1 MAPTDSEGSRRPTGP
16 EEHPPAQET
25 PASAEQRPSGLIGKL
40 KLVGPGFV
48 VAATGVGAGDM
59 VTSLVAGAQFGATF
73 MWAIV
78 LGVLI
83 KLSLVEGM
91 GRWYMATGTTIVQGW
106 HSISRWASGYFV
118 VFLFIVMFF
127 YGAAITSA
135 SALAVD
141 AMFPGV
147 LSVTGWAVIH
157 GVVGFAVLLVGRY
170 GLFERVMEF
179 FVGLMFVTIVALGIF
194 LAPGVGRDLLTGLV
208 PTLPEGSTLYAL
220 GVVGGVSGTYSLAA
234 YTYWVRARGWRHSS
248 WIPMMRVDSSV
259 GFIITGLFMIS
270 MLIVGASFLYGTGTD
285 ISGEEGLVAVSGPMA
300 ERYGEVVKW
309 LFLIG
314 FWSAATSSIL
324 GGWNAAAYLFGDY
337 VRTARRAPESEDDK
351 YLSETNVW
359 FRGFL
364 VWCAFPPML
373 LFSLEEP
380 VLLVIIYAAL
390 GALLLPFMAGTL
402 LYLLNSRRVETD
414 FRNKILSNVV
424 MSVAVLLFVAIAAVE
439 IRDLF

>member
-1 MAPTDSEGSRRPTGP
+1 
-16 EEHPPAQET
+16 
-25 PASAEQRPSGLIGKL
+25 
-40 KLVGPGFV
+40 
-48 VAATGVGAGDM
+48 
-59 VTSLVAGAQFGATF
+59 
-73 MWAIV
+73 
-78 LGVLI
+78 
-83 KLSLVEGM
+83 
-91 GRWYMATGTTIVQGW
+91 MATGETIVQGW

-118 VFLFIVMFF
+118 VYLCIVMFF

-141 AMFPGV
+141 AMFPEV

-157 GVVGFAVLLVGRY
+157 GVLGFAILLVGRY
-170 GLFERVMEF
+170 GFFERVMEF
-179 FVGLMFVTIVALGIF
+179 FVGLMFVTVVGLGIF
-194 LAPGVGRDLLTGLV
+194 LAPDVGRGLLTGLV

-220 GVVGGVSGTYSLAA
+220 GVIGGVSGTYSLAA

-259 GFIITGLFMIS
+259 GFIITGLFMVS
-270 MLIVGASFLYGTGTD
+270 MLIVGASFLYGTGTN

-300 ERYGEVVKW
+300 DRYGELVKW
-309 LFLIG
+309 LFLLG
-314 FWSAATSSIL
+314 FWAAATSSIL

-337 VRTARRAPESEDDK
+337 VRTARKAPDDEADN
-351 YLSETNVW
+351 YLSERNVW

-373 LFSLEEP
+373 LFMLDEP

-402 LYLLNSRRVETD
+402 LYLLNSRRIESS
-414 FRNKILSNVV
+414 FRNKILANAV
-424 MSVAVLLFVAIAAVE
+424 MAVAVLLFVAIAAVE

>member
-1 MAPTDSEGSRRPTGP
+1 MDHTESEGSEDPTSVGESPTGL
-16 EEHPPAQET
+16 
-25 PASAEQRPSGLIGKL
+25 RGKL

-48 VAATGVGAGDM
+48 IAATGVGAGDM
-59 VTSLVAGAQFGATF
+59 VTSLVAGTQFGATF
-73 MWAIV
+73 IWAII

-83 KLSLVEGM
+83 KLALVEGM
-91 GRWYMATGTTIVQGW
+91 GRWYMATGQTIVQGW

-135 SALAVD
+135 SALAVN

-147 LSVTGWAVIH
+147 LSVSGWAVIH
-157 GVVGFAVLLVGRY
+157 GVVGFAILLVGRY
-170 GLFERVMEF
+170 GFFERVMEF
-179 FVGLMFVTIVALGIF
+179 FVGLMFVTVVGLGIF

-220 GVVGGVSGTYSLAA
+220 GVIGGVSGTYSLAA

-259 GFIITGLFMIS
+259 GFIITGLFMVS

-300 ERYGEVVKW
+300 DKYGEAVKW

-337 VRTARRAPESEDDK
+337 VRTARQAPEDQTDK

-373 LFSLEEP
+373 LLMLDEP

-402 LYLLNSRRVETD
+402 LYLLNSRRIETS

-424 MSVAVLLFVAIAAVE
+424 MSVAVLLFIAIGVVE

>member
-1 MAPTDSEGSRRPTGP
+1 MAPTDSEDSRRPTGG
-16 EEHPPAQET
+16 EENPPAQET
-25 PASAEQRPSGLIGKL
+25 PASAEQRPSGLRGKL

-59 VTSLVAGAQFGATF
+59 VTSLVAGTQFGATF
-73 MWAIV
+73 MWAII

-83 KLSLVEGM
+83 KLALVEGM
-91 GRWYMATGTTIVQGW
+91 GRWYMATGQTIVQGW

-170 GLFERVMEF
+170 GFFEHVMEF
-179 FVGLMFVTIVALGIF
+179 FVGLMFLTVVSLGVF
-194 LAPGVGRDLLTGLV
+194 LAPDVGGALLAGLV

-234 YTYWVRARGWRHSS
+234 YTYWVRARGWRQSS

-259 GFIITGLFMIS
+259 GFIITGLFMVS
-270 MLIVGASFLYGTGTD
+270 MLIVGASFLFGTGTD

-337 VRTARRAPESEDDK
+337 VRTARRATESEDDK

-373 LFSLEEP
+373 LFTLEEP

-439 IRDLF
+439 IRELF

>member
-1 MAPTDSEGSRRPTGP
+1 MAPTDSEGPRRPAGE
-16 EEHPPAQET
+16 EEHPPAKET

-59 VTSLVAGAQFGATF
+59 VTSLVAGTQFGATF

-83 KLSLVEGM
+83 KLALVEGM
-91 GRWYMATGTTIVQGW
+91 GRWYMATGQTIVQGW

-170 GLFERVMEF
+170 GFFERVMEF
-179 FVGLMFVTIVALGIF
+179 FVGLMFVTVVSLGVF
-194 LAPGVGRDLLTGLV
+194 LAPDVGGALLAGLV

-234 YTYWVRARGWRHSS
+234 YTYWVRARGWRQSS
-248 WIPMMRVDSSV
+248 WIPTMRVDSSV

-270 MLIVGASFLYGTGTD
+270 MLIVGASFLFGTGTD
-285 ISGEEGLVAVSGPMA
+285 IGGEEGLVAVSGPMA

-364 VWCAFPPML
+364 VWCAFPPMI
-373 LFSLEEP
+373 LFTLQEP

-439 IRDLF
+439 IRELF

>member
-1 MAPTDSEGSRRPTGP
+1 VEQQPPT
-16 EEHPPAQET
+16 EEA
-25 PASAEQRPSGLIGKL
+25 PASAQQAPRGLRAKL

-48 VAATGVGAGDM
+48 IAATGVGAGDM
-59 VTSLVAGAQFGATF
+59 VTSLVAGTQYGATF
-73 MWAIV
+73 LWAII

-83 KLSLVEGM
+83 KLALVEGM
-91 GRWYMATGTTIVQGW
+91 GRWYMATGQTILEGW
-106 HSISRWASGYFV
+106 HSISRLASGYFV

-127 YGAAITSA
+127 YGAAVTSA

-141 AMFPGV
+141 AMFPGA
-147 LSVTGWAVIH
+147 LSVTGWAIIH
-157 GVVGFAVLLVGRY
+157 GVAGFGILLVGRY
-170 GLFERVMEF
+170 GFFEHVMEF
-179 FVGLMFVTIVALGIF
+179 FVGLMFLTVVALGVF
-194 LAPGVGRDLLTGLV
+194 LAPDLGLALLGGLV

-234 YTYWVRARGWRHSS
+234 YTYWVRARGWKHSS

-259 GFIITGLFMIS
+259 GFIITGLFMVS

-285 ISGEEGLVAVSGPMA
+285 ISGEEGLVAIGGPMA
-300 ERYGEVVKW
+300 DRYGDVVKW

-314 FWSAATSSIL
+314 FWAAATSSIL

-337 VRTARRAPESEDDK
+337 VRTVRRAPQSDADQ

-373 LFSLEEP
+373 LFTLEEP

-390 GALLLPFMAGTL
+390 GALLLPFMAATL
-402 LYLLNSRRVETD
+402 LYLLNSRRVEAD
-414 FRNKILSNVV
+414 YRNKIPSNV
-424 MSVAVLLFVAIAAVE
+424 MLSVAVLLFVAIAVVE
-439 IRDLF
+439 IRGLF

>member
-1 MAPTDSEGSRRPTGP
+1 MTDTGSTDSEHTTSAGEAPTGL
-16 EEHPPAQET
+16 
-25 PASAEQRPSGLIGKL
+25 RGKL
-40 KLVGPGFV
+40 KLVGPGMV
-48 VAATGVGAGDM
+48 LAATGVGAGDM
-59 VTSLVAGAQFGATF
+59 VSSLVAGTLFGTTF
-73 MWAIV
+73 IWAIIV
-78 LGVLI
+78 GVVI

-91 GRWYMATGTTIVQGW
+91 GRWYMATGQTIIQGW

-118 VFLFIVMFF
+118 VYLVIVMFF
-127 YGAAITSA
+127 YGAAVTSA

-157 GVVGFAVLLVGRY
+157 GVVGFAILLVGRY
-170 GLFERVMEF
+170 GFFERVMEF
-179 FVGLMFVTIVALGIF
+179 FVGLMFVTVVGLGAF
-194 LAPGVGRDLLTGLV
+194 LAPDVGMGLLTGFV
-208 PTLPEGSTLYAL
+208 PTLPQGSTLYAL
-220 GVVGGVSGTYSLAA
+220 GVIGGVSGTYSLAA

-248 WIPMMRVDSSV
+248 WIPTMRVDSSV
-259 GFIITGLFMIS
+259 GFIITGLFMVS
-270 MLIVGASFLYGTGTD
+270 MLIIGASFLFGTGTD
-285 ISGEEGLVAVSGPMA
+285 ISDEAGLVAVSDPMA
-300 ERYGEVVKW
+300 AKYGEAVKW

-337 VRTARRAPESEDDK
+337 VRTVLRAPDDQADK

-373 LFSLEEP
+373 LLSLGEP

-402 LYLLNSRRVETD
+402 LYLLNSGAIETG
-414 FRNKILSNVV
+414 FRNKIWSNVV
-424 MSVAVLLFVAIAAVE
+424 MAVAVLTFVAIAVEE
-439 IRDLF
+439 IRGMF